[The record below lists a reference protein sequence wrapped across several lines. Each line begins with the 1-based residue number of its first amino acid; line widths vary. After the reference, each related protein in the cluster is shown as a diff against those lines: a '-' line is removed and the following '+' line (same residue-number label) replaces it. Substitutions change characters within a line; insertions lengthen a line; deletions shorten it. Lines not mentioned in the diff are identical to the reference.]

1 MNWYLTFKVIHIV
14 AVIAWMA
21 GIFYLPRLFVYHAE
35 AGPGTPQS
43 ETFKVMERRLLRG
56 IMFPSMVLTWI
67 GGIGVATAG
76 AFWSDGWLSAKLVL
90 VILLTGYHFWLA
102 RQSAAFT
109 EDRNQVSA
117 KTYRILNEI
126 PVLVLIAIVILVVV
140 KPF

>member
-1 MNWYLTFKVIHIV
+1 MGWFATFKVIHIV
-14 AVIAWMA
+14 AMVAWMA

-56 IMFPSMVLTWI
+56 IMTPSMVLTWLA
-67 GGIGVATAG
+67 GIGLATVG
-76 AFWSDGWLSAKLVL
+76 GFWSSGWLSAKLVF
-90 VILLTGYHFWLA
+90 VILLTLYHFWLA
-102 RQSAAFT
+102 RQSRAFT
-109 EDRNQVSA
+109 EDRNQVPA
-117 KTYRILNEI
+117 KTYRILNEV